1 MFRAFDGIAGQD
13 QAVEYLQSAL
23 DAGRTTHAYLICGG
37 DGSGKEEIAK
47 RFSAALLA
55 SGDEEQFK
63 FACEHPHPDLHLLE
77 PAGASY
83 LVGQIREVVHD
94 AELAPVRAPRK
105 VYVIAAAD
113 RMGTQAANAF
123 LKTLEEPPAD
133 VVCILVAQAESAVLE
148 TLRSRCEVIVLN
160 EMAQQTV
167 GDPVVFDVLEAI
179 SAGCDNRALL
189 DGAKRL
195 VEVSKRGLEDLEQ
208 EQERQLDEQSDYLT
222 QGARKELEKQNKRE
236 VSARQRQKLLGIV
249 AQVRGWLRDCLV
261 TQAGTPELISYTG
274 QERQTMTVATTVD
287 ARALLDAIAAADAAA
302 DRISY
307 NVTPQLAL
315 EAMLI
320 EIREALCRQ

>member
-1 MFRAFDGIAGQD
+1 MFRAFEGITGQD

-37 DGSGKEEIAK
+37 AGSGKEEIAK
-47 RFSAALLA
+47 RFSAALL
-55 SGDEEQFK
+55 SNGDEEQFRL
-63 FACEHPHPDLHLLE
+63 ACEHPHPDLHLLE

-94 AELAPVRAPRK
+94 AELAPIRAPRK

-113 RMGTQAANAF
+113 RMGTQSANAF

-133 VVCILVAQAESAVLE
+133 VVCILLVQTESAVLE
-148 TLRSRCEVIVLN
+148 TLRSRCEVIALN
-160 EMAQQTV
+160 EVARQAAA
-167 GDPVVFDVLEAI
+167 DPVVFGVLEAI
-179 SAGCDNRALL
+179 SSGCDNRVLL

-208 EQERQLDEQSDYLT
+208 EQERQLDEQSDYLA

-236 VSARQRQKLLGIV
+236 VSAQQRQKLLGIV

-261 TQAGTPELISYTG
+261 TQAGTPELISYTE

-287 ARALLDAIAAADAAA
+287 AKALLDAIAAADAAA

>member
-1 MFRAFDGIAGQD
+1 MFRAFEGITGQD

-37 DGSGKEEIAK
+37 AGSGKEEIAK
-47 RFSAALLA
+47 RFSAALL
-55 SGDEEQFK
+55 SNGDEEQFRL
-63 FACEHPHPDLHLLE
+63 ACEHPHPDLHLLE
-77 PAGASY
+77 PAGVSY

-94 AELAPVRAPRK
+94 AELAPIRAPRK

-113 RMGTQAANAF
+113 RMGTQSANAF

-133 VVCILVAQAESAVLE
+133 VVCILLAQAESAVLE
-148 TLRSRCEVIVLN
+148 TLRSRCEVIALN
-160 EMAQQTV
+160 EVARQAAA
-167 GDPVVFDVLEAI
+167 DPVVFGVLEAI
-179 SAGCDNRALL
+179 SSGCGNRVLL

-236 VSARQRQKLLGIV
+236 VSAQQRQELLGIV

-261 TQAGTPELISYTG
+261 TQAGTPELISYTE

-287 ARALLDAIAAADAAA
+287 AKALLDAIAAADAAA

-307 NVTPQLAL
+307 NVTPQLAF

>member
-1 MFRAFDGIAGQD
+1 MPASIRIPISTCSSLPARAIWWGR
-13 QAVEYLQSAL
+13 SAP
-23 DAGRTTHAYLICGG
+23 I
-37 DGSGKEEIAK
+37 
-47 RFSAALLA
+47 
-55 SGDEEQFK
+55 
-63 FACEHPHPDLHLLE
+63 
-77 PAGASY
+77 
-83 LVGQIREVVHD
+83 
-94 AELAPVRAPRK
+94 RAPRK

-133 VVCILVAQAESAVLE
+133 VVCILVAQTESAVLE

-160 EMAQQTV
+160 EVAQQTA
-167 GDPVVFDVLEAI
+167 GDPVVFGVLEAI

-195 VEVSKRGLEDLEQ
+195 VEVSKHGLEDLEQ

-236 VSARQRQKLLGIV
+236 VSAQQRQKLLGIV

-261 TQAGTPELISYTG
+261 TQAGTPELISYTE

-287 ARALLDAIAAADAAA
+287 AKALLDAIAAADAAA

>member
-1 MFRAFDGIAGQD
+1 MFRAFEGITEQD
-13 QAVEYLQSAL
+13 QAIAYLQGAL
-23 DAGRTTHAYLICGG
+23 DAGRTTHAYLICGA
-37 DGSGKEEIAK
+37 GSAKDEIAK
-47 RFSAALLA
+47 RFSAALIA
-55 SGDEEQFK
+55 NGDEEQFR

-94 AELAPVRAPRK
+94 AELAPIRAPRK
-105 VYVIAAAD
+105 AYVIAAAD
-113 RMGTQAANAF
+113 RMGTQSANAF
-123 LKTLEEPPAD
+123 LKTLEEPPTD
-133 VVCILVAQAESAVLE
+133 VVCILLAQTESAVLE

-160 EMAQQTV
+160 ETAQRVPADPTV
-167 GDPVVFDVLEAI
+167 FGVLEVI

-236 VSARQRQKLLGIV
+236 VSAQQRQKVLEIV

-261 TQAGTPELISYTG
+261 TQAGTPELISYTE

-287 ARALLDAIAAADAAA
+287 TKALLDAIAAADAAV
-302 DRISY
+302 DRVSY

>member
-1 MFRAFDGIAGQD
+1 MFRAFEGITGQD
-13 QAVEYLQSAL
+13 QAIAYLQGAL
-23 DAGRTTHAYLICGG
+23 DAGRTTHAYLICGA
-37 DGSGKEEIAK
+37 GSAKDEIAK
-47 RFSAALLA
+47 RFSAALIA
-55 SGDEEQFK
+55 NGDEEQFR

-77 PAGASY
+77 PAGANY

-94 AELAPVRAPRK
+94 AELAPIRAPRK
-105 VYVIAAAD
+105 AYVIAAAD
-113 RMGTQAANAF
+113 RMGTQSANAF
-123 LKTLEEPPAD
+123 LKTLEEPPTD
-133 VVCILVAQAESAVLE
+133 VVCILLAQTESAVLE

-160 EMAQQTV
+160 ETAQRVPADPTV
-167 GDPVVFDVLEAI
+167 FGVLEAI
-179 SAGCDNRALL
+179 STGCDNRALL

-236 VSARQRQKLLGIV
+236 VSAQQRQKLLEIV

-261 TQAGTPELISYTG
+261 TQAGTPELISYTE

-287 ARALLDAIAAADAAA
+287 TKALLDAIAAADAAV
-302 DRISY
+302 DRVSY

>member
-63 FACEHPHPDLHLLE
+63 FACEHPHPDLHLLD

-160 EMAQQTV
+160 EMAQQTA
-167 GDPVVFDVLEAI
+167 GDPVVFGVLEAI

-195 VEVSKRGLEDLEQ
+195 VEVSKRGLED

>member
-1 MFRAFDGIAGQD
+1 MFRAFEGITGQD
-13 QAVEYLQSAL
+13 QAIAYLQGAL
-23 DAGRTTHAYLICGG
+23 DAGRTTHAYLICGA
-37 DGSGKEEIAK
+37 GSAKDEIAK
-47 RFSAALLA
+47 RFSAALIA
-55 SGDEEQFK
+55 NGDEEQFR

-94 AELAPVRAPRK
+94 AELAPIRAPRK
-105 VYVIAAAD
+105 AYVIAAAD
-113 RMGTQAANAF
+113 RMGTQSANAF
-123 LKTLEEPPAD
+123 LKTLEEPPTD
-133 VVCILVAQAESAVLE
+133 VVCILLAQTESAVLE

-160 EMAQQTV
+160 ETAQRVPADPTV
-167 GDPVVFDVLEAI
+167 FGVLEAI
-179 SAGCDNRALL
+179 STGCDNRALL

-236 VSARQRQKLLGIV
+236 VSAQQRQKLLEIV

-261 TQAGTPELISYTG
+261 TQAGTPELISYTE

-287 ARALLDAIAAADAAA
+287 TKALLDAIAAADAAV
-302 DRISY
+302 DRVSY